1 MRPLLISAL
10 AATLIGCTCFSLEQ
24 ERIGLRGRAVDEPQ
38 MDRKHLSDG
47 DKAITVKTEHPKYR
61 RKANNTQT
69 KNAKSNIVPKID
81 ASSFVQPDK
90 KSDTVIDRNSAVT
103 AKTETSQSSNSDND
117 SDPVIKKAKA
127 TITAR
132 MANRASV
139 EFVEMKRADR
149 KNAYGEFIDTICGHV
164 REKNA
169 SGGDTGDRPF
179 LYLVQDDEAYVVGS
193 SDDIIATTAYRNI
206 CN

>member
-10 AATLIGCTCFSLEQ
+10 AATLIGCTCFSLQQ
-24 ERIGLRGRAVDEPQ
+24 ERIGLRDGAVDEPQ

-47 DKAITVKTEHPKYR
+47 DKAITVKTEHPQYH
-61 RKANNTQT
+61 RKANNTLT
-69 KNAKSNIVPKID
+69 KNAKSNIVPKMA
-81 ASSFVQPDK
+81 ASSFVQPDN
-90 KSDTVIDRNSAVT
+90 KSDTVIDRKPAIT
-103 AKTETSQSSNSDND
+103 AKTATLQSSHPD
-117 SDPVIKKAKA
+117 SNLDPVIKKAKA
-127 TITAR
+127 TIAAK
-132 MANRASV
+132 MENPASV

-149 KNAYGEFIDTICGHV
+149 KNALGNFIDTICGYV
-164 REKNA
+164 RGKNA

-179 LYLVQDDEAYVVGS
+179 LYLVQDDEAYVIGS